1 MKIAMV
7 TEYLAPKGKPY
18 FGGVDARTIN
28 LATNLAKHNEVHII
42 TTFMEG
48 TERIENYDDVKIHRV
63 GRKRKFTQR
72 GDFLQRIKFNSAVAS
87 EILKLQPEVVDA
99 SGFVSYA
106 GSYKGAK
113 KIDVPAVVT
122 VHEVWQGEWVQ
133 NMGLINGLAGHFL
146 EKHYLKYPFD
156 EYIAVSKF
164 TKEKLIEKMRIA
176 EEKIAVVYNGIDL
189 DLYEST
195 TVDEKYANPTIV
207 TVCRLVAYKRV
218 DDLIRALKILKLD
231 FPEIQLKIIG
241 TGPKENYLRILSSD
255 LGLEDNVD
263 FLGKIAN
270 TREMIKILKRSHVFA
285 LPSIAEG
292 FGMVI
297 IEAMAC
303 GLPYVASDIPPIR
316 EVTNGGIGGKLY
328 EPKDYEDLAVN
339 IKTQL
344 TENTSRTKMMKDIN
358 RYIEKYDWRHVAY
371 VAEERYNKLLKT
383 SFNGGHM

>member
-7 TEYLAPKGKPY
+7 TEYLAPKDKPY

-28 LATNLAKHNEVHII
+28 LATNLAKDNDVHII

-63 GRKRKFTQR
+63 GKKRKFTQR

-87 EILKLQPEVVDA
+87 EILKLRPDVVDA

-113 KIDVPAVVT
+113 KIKVPAVVT

-164 TKEKLIEKMRIA
+164 TKEKLIEKIGIA
-176 EEKIAVVYNGIDL
+176 KEKIAVVYNGIDL

-241 TGPKENYLRILSSD
+241 TGPKENYLRILSRD
-255 LGLEDNVD
+255 LGLEDNVN
-263 FLGKIAN
+263 FLGKIRD
-270 TREMIKILKRSHVFA
+270 TREMIKILKKSHVFA

-316 EVTNGGIGGKLY
+316 EVTNGGIGGLLCK
-328 EPKDYEDLAVN
+328 PKNCEDLALK
-339 IKTQL
+339 IKKL
-344 TENTSRTKMMKDIN
+344 LSGESLRTDILKN
-358 RYIEKYDWRHVAY
+358 VDKHIVKYDWSMIAR
-371 VAEERYNKLLKT
+371 ETEKRYK
-383 SFNGGHM
+383 SICGRC